1 MKNEMVNYLGENGYF
16 GAYGGRFVPEILIPA
31 VNELNQA
38 FQEILRDEDFYKQ
51 YYHLLMD
58 FSGRPTPLTYAEGLS
73 AYFGKAKIYIKREDL
88 NHSGAHKINNVL
100 GQGLLMKKLG
110 KTRVIAETGAGQHGV
125 ATAIMAAKM
134 GFQATIYMGAEDA
147 ERQYANVFWMKQLGA
162 EVVPVTTGT
171 ATLKDA
177 INEALRDWAGNF
189 DHTHYALGTACGP
202 RPFPEMVTFFQ
213 SVISK
218 EMKKQINDICG
229 KNPDRIYACLGGGS
243 NAMGA
248 FVEFLQEPGVELIAV
263 EAGGKGEGSGKHASR
278 IAYAKAKTGVCQ
290 GYKTLFLQDDDGQ
303 MLDTWSISA
312 GLDYVGVSPILA
324 HLAETKRVRV
334 MAATDAE
341 VIEAFKLIISKEG
354 LIPALESTHAFAG
367 LFREIAD
374 TQPDD
379 VIVVNMSGRG
389 DKDIFN
395 IGEALQDE
403 GWKAFV
409 TERGKAYAD

>member
-1 MKNEMVNYLGENGYF
+1 MKIGNNGYF
-16 GAYGGRFVPEILIPA
+16 GQYGGRFVPEILMPA
-31 VNELNQA
+31 LDELNDV
-38 FQEILRDEDFYKQ
+38 FLEILQDEDFYRQ
-51 YYHLLMD
+51 YYALLMD
-58 FSGRPTPLTYAEGLS
+58 FSGRPTPLTYAAGLTG
-73 AYFGKAKIYIKREDL
+73 YFGRGKIYVKREDL

-100 GQGLLMKKLG
+100 GQGLVMKRLG
-110 KTRVIAETGAGQHGV
+110 KKRVIAETGAGQHGV

-162 EVVPVTTGT
+162 EVIPVTSGT

-177 INEALRDWAGNF
+177 INEALRDWASNF
-189 DHTHYALGTACGP
+189 DNTHYALGTACGP

-218 EMKKQINDICG
+218 EIKKQIHNISG
-229 KNPDRIYACLGGGS
+229 KIPNRIYACLGGGS

-248 FVEFLQEPGVELIAV
+248 FNEFLDDKEIQLIAV
-263 EAGGKGEGSGKHASR
+263 EAGGKGENSGKHASR
-278 IAYAKAKTGVCQ
+278 IAYRQAKAGISQ
-290 GYKTLFLQDDDGQ
+290 GYKTLFLQDKDGQ

-324 HLAETKRVRV
+324 YLSEIDRVRV
-334 MAATDAE
+334 LAATDDQ
-341 VIEAFKLIISKEG
+341 VIEAFKLVVSKEG

-367 LFREIAD
+367 LFQEVEKTSAEDIL
-374 TQPDD
+374 
-379 VIVVNMSGRG
+379 IVNMSGRG

-395 IGEALQDE
+395 VGEALNDS
-403 GWKAFV
+403 GWKSFV
-409 TERGKAYAD
+409 MERGKRYAD